1 MLMMGGEEEEEEEVT
16 VNRTPDDT
24 MIPTPHIKDALLNL
38 NANFIPLLCNT
49 SRARRFSVNYLY
61 K

>member
-1 MLMMGGEEEEEEEVT
+1 MLMAGGRRGEEEVT

-24 MIPTPHIKDALLNL
+24 MIPTPYIKDALLNL

-49 SRARRFSVNYLY
+49 SRAPRLSVNYLY

>member
-1 MLMMGGEEEEEEEVT
+1 MT

-24 MIPTPHIKDALLNL
+24 MIPTSHIKDALLNL